1 MAARA
6 DTLASQRDEGVMPQA
21 ARPRVAYVRGSYL
34 NPFEAQYLEPLL
46 DRFDITAV
54 YPRSHRFD
62 VSSLALPRV
71 QLPCLDYL
79 NGLVPRRLGGF
90 AVPNPQK
97 RLGFDEYVFGL
108 DRFLPGIDVVHA
120 AEQTFYCSYQL
131 AQRKQR
137 YGYKLICMQAEV
149 NPFWA
154 EGHGRVLERAAF
166 VRKSADLF
174 IARSQRA
181 RSALMCEGVEPERI
195 RVIGHGI
202 DTRRFTPGPRSRE
215 LARRFAI
222 EPDHM
227 VILLVG
233 RLVWEKGLF
242 SLADAAQ
249 VLMQDPAF
257 RRVKPLFVYAG
268 DGPERG
274 ALERRLRRLGVESH
288 FRLLGSQPYSLL
300 PEIHRLADITVLP
313 SISTRTVQEQ
323 FGIALI
329 EAMATAK
336 PVVTTH
342 CGAID
347 EVIDTAGVLV
357 QPNDYFRLAEALRAL
372 AFNAELRHRL
382 GHHGRE
388 RVQRLFTREVIG
400 EQVADAYATVLSA
413 R

>member
-6 DTLASQRDEGVMPQA
+6 DTLARQRDAGLRPAA

-34 NPFEAQYLEPLL
+34 NPFETQYLEPLL

-62 VSSLALPRV
+62 VSGLGLPSV

-79 NGLVPRRLGGF
+79 NGFVPRRVGGF

-97 RLGFDEYVFGL
+97 RLGLDEYVFGL
-108 DRFLPGIDVVHA
+108 DRLLPGIDVVHA

-137 YGYKLICMQAEV
+137 YGYKLICLQAEI

-166 VRKSADLF
+166 VRRTADLF
-174 IARSQRA
+174 IARSERA
-181 RSALMCEGVEPERI
+181 RSALLCEGVEPARI

-202 DTRRFTPGPRSRE
+202 DTRRFAPGPRSPE
-215 LARRFAI
+215 LCRRFGI
-222 EPDHM
+222 ESDHT
-227 VILLVG
+227 VVLLVG

-242 SLADAAQ
+242 SLADAAR
-249 VLMQDPAF
+249 LLLQDESF
-257 RRVKPLFVYAG
+257 RRMKPLFVYAG

-274 ALERRLRRLGVESH
+274 PLERRLRRLGVESH
-288 FRLLGSQPYSLL
+288 FRLLGSQPYAVL
-300 PEIHRLADITVLP
+300 PEIHRLADIFVLP
-313 SISTRTVQEQ
+313 SIATRTVQEQ

-329 EAMATAK
+329 EAMATGK
-336 PVVTTH
+336 PVLSTH

-347 EVIDTAGVLV
+347 EVVGQAGVLV
-357 QPNDYFRLAEALRAL
+357 QANDYFRLADALRML

-382 GHHGRE
+382 GQQGRE
-388 RVQRLFTREVIG
+388 RVQRYFTREVIG
-400 EQVADAYATVLSA
+400 EQVADAYATVL
-413 R
+413 RER